1 MKILLIFTS
10 SQKLCSG
17 VGSHQHFESW
27 KSGFTIH
34 HYAGKVS
41 YEVEGFCD
49 RNRDIFFNDL
59 IELMQNSKKYVNS
72 KDISQLPRRLFNVF
86 SLSKSRKRFSTNE
99 SNDERK

>member
-72 KDISQLPRRLFNVF
+72 KDI
-86 SLSKSRKRFSTNE
+86 FSTSSSSFQRVFAFE
-99 SNDERK
+99 ITEAVQHKRIE